1 MHTPIEPAWQ
11 ELREEL
17 SAALRHEDEAVLQH
31 FYQEHVATVYR
42 FVLCRLDQDHAE
54 AEDVVSQVFYQ
65 AFRDFERY
73 DGLHA
78 PGAWLQGI
86 ARHRIQDALR
96 RKGRRD
102 ALNRV
107 VQEVSGLEI
116 AEPNLEST
124 SAPEFALEKEETQR
138 AVEWVLS
145 ALPPEYEQILRLH
158 YVEDLPVKEI
168 SEKLGLTFKTAE
180 ARLLRSREAFRSAY
194 RRLLPASAQSM
205 DQGA

>member
-11 ELREEL
+11 KLREEL
-17 SAALRHEDEAVLQH
+17 SAALRCGGENVLRN

-42 FVLCRLDQDHAE
+42 FVLCRLDRDHAA
-54 AEDVVSQVFYQ
+54 AEDVVSQVFFQ
-65 AFRDFERY
+65 AFRDIERY

-107 VQEVSGLEI
+107 VQEVSGLEL
-116 AEPNLEST
+116 ADSSQDSS
-124 SAPEFALEKEETQR
+124 SAPELALEKEETQR

-145 ALPPEYEQILRLH
+145 ALPPEYEQMLRLH

-168 SEKLGLTFKTAE
+168 AEKLGLTFKAAE
-180 ARLLRSREAFRSAY
+180 ARLLRSREAFRGAY
-194 RRLLPASAQSM
+194 RRLQPASAERSEQDS
-205 DQGA
+205 